1 MAHPFYSSKAW
12 REMRQMIKLRDKYRC
27 TICGIGLRERGSSQV
42 DHIIP
47 RSKAPALALD
57 PNNLR
62 TLCRPCHIKYDQ
74 ARGHKPSEPIE
85 FIDESGLPEAWK

>member
-1 MAHPFYSSKAW
+1 
-12 REMRQMIKLRDKYRC
+12 MRQMIKQRDKYRC
-27 TICGIGLRERGSSQV
+27 QLCGISLRERGSSQV

-62 TLCRPCHIKYDQ
+62 TLCRPCHIKYDE
-74 ARGHKPSEPIE
+74 ARGYAKKPIE
-85 FIDESGLPEAWK
+85 NIDESGLPESWK